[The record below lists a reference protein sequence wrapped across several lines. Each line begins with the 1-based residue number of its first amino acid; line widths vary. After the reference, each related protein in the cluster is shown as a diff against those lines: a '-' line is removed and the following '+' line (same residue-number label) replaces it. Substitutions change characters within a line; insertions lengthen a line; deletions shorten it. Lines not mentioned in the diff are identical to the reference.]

1 MSKMLC
7 AVQIL
12 MLALILTFGAGV
24 AQAQSEP
31 QTLAQCAPREQ
42 VLATLSDRYGES
54 RRAIGLAANA
64 TVMELF
70 ASETGSWTMTVT
82 LPDGIVCLVAS
93 GEHFEAVQD
102 PLPAKGDP
110 A

>member
-1 MSKMLC
+1 MLKMLC
-7 AVQIL
+7 AARML
-12 MLALILTFGAGV
+12 MLALILTFGAGL
-24 AQAQSEP
+24 AQAQTHA
-31 QTLAQCAPREQ
+31 QTQAQCAPREQ

-64 TVMELF
+64 TVMEVF
-70 ASETGSWTMTVT
+70 ASETGSWTITVT
-82 LPDGIVCLVAS
+82 LPDGLQCLVAS
-93 GEHFEAVQD
+93 GEHFEPVQD